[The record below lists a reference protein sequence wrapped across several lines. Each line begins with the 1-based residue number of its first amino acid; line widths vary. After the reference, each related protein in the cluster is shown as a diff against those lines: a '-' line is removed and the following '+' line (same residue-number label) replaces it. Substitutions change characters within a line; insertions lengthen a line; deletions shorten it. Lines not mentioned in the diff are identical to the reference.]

1 MKVLQESVDAQKA
14 EKGIAADGLEVI
26 QKQIESLQE
35 KGKKESDEI
44 DKLKNQRAALQDE
57 YYGALI
63 EFQKYNYLKHDIEW
77 MTEMQQKL
85 LDSDKIKK
93 EREAKKQELIEKRK
107 AE

>member
-85 LDSDKIKK
+85 IDSDKIKK